1 MAAFFV
7 KSNLRQHLD
16 GWFRLLRGGLLLS
29 FDSIV
34 LLTCRTKSQS
44 REGAIFC
51 LHGLGD
57 LLLAGHAITRLA
69 GQMRPQGLQAVL
81 FVHPALVKFARR
93 HFDVDRV
100 EGIDRH
106 RFTRRFGYR
115 AAILKAVAGRF
126 VIAVQPTFN
135 RMLRVEDCLVRATGA
150 TERVGSAGHA
160 PFISP
165 QERWCGDRFYTKL
178 IAPRRTPMH
187 ELERYAEF
195 MAGMGLA
202 IPPEPW
208 RLRKDGHPLR
218 GFSLPERP
226 YLVVSPNASD
236 RRRSWPLENFLRAAR
251 QVATQHELAVVL
263 VGDEKNHFPIRWPD
277 DTGANPDL
285 IDLSGQIPTEDL
297 PDVLAR
303 AELVISNDSGTYH
316 LGVSLDRPTIAVGGS
331 GLPARY
337 FPYPSEAILLTKVL
351 YRPVPCAGCNWR
363 CIHTTS
369 RSETAWCMQQVSWP
383 EMADAADELLR
394 RSLNHATV

>member
-7 KSNLRQHLD
+7 KSKLRNHLD
-16 GWFRLLRGGLLLS
+16 CWFRLLRAGLLLC
-29 FDSIV
+29 FDSVV
-34 LLTCRTKSQS
+34 LLTCRKESRR

-57 LLLAGHAITRLA
+57 LLLAGQAITRLA
-69 GQMRPQGLQAVL
+69 DHMRSQGLRAVL
-81 FVHPALVKFARR
+81 FVHPAQAEFARR
-93 HFDVDRV
+93 HFGVDQV

-106 RFTRRFGYR
+106 HFSRRFGYR
-115 AAILKAVAGRF
+115 AAVLKAVGGRF
-126 VIAVQPTFN
+126 VLAVQPTFN

-150 TERVGSAGHA
+150 PEKIGSAGHA

-165 QERWCGDRFYTKL
+165 QERWCGDHFYTKL
-178 IAPRRTPMH
+178 IVPQPAPMH

-202 IPPEPW
+202 IPPGPW
-208 RLRKDGHPLR
+208 RLSTNGQQLR
-218 GFSLPERP
+218 SVFLPRTS
-226 YLVVSPNASD
+226 YLVLSPNASD
-236 RRRSWPLENFLRAAR
+236 IKRSWPLENFLQATW
-251 QVATQHELAVVL
+251 QIATQHKLAVVL
-263 VGDEKNHFPIRWPD
+263 IGSVKNPFPVRWPD
-277 DTGANPDL
+277 DTDANPDL
-285 IDLSGQIPTEDL
+285 IDLCGQIPTEYL
-297 PDVLAR
+297 PCVLAR

-337 FPYPSEAILLTKVL
+337 FPYPREAALSTKVL

-369 RSETAWCMQQVSWP
+369 RSETAWCLQQISWQ
-383 EMADAADELLR
+383 EVADAADELLR
-394 RSLNHATV
+394 RSLEHATV

>member
-1 MAAFFV
+1 MAVFFV
-7 KSNLRQHLD
+7 KSKLRIHLD
-16 GWFRLLRGGLLLS
+16 SRIRLLRAGLLLS

-34 LLTCRTKSQS
+34 LLNCRKKSRR

-69 GQMRPQGLQAVL
+69 GQMRSQGLRPVL
-81 FVHPALVKFARR
+81 FVQPALTGFTRR
-93 HFDVDRV
+93 HFEVDRV

-106 RFTRRFGYR
+106 RFTHQLDYR
-115 AAILKAVAGRF
+115 AAMLKTVTGRF
-126 VIAVQPTFN
+126 VLAVQPTFN

-150 TERVGSAGHA
+150 PERIGSAGHA

-165 QERWCGDRFYTKL
+165 QEQWCGNHFYTRL
-178 IAPRRTPMH
+178 IVPRRAPMH

-195 MAGMGLA
+195 MTGMGLA
-202 IPPEPW
+202 IPSDPW
-208 RLRKDGHPLR
+208 RLLKTGQPTQ
-218 GFSLPERP
+218 GVTLPKVP
-226 YLVVSPNASD
+226 YLVVAPNASD

-251 QVATQHELAVVL
+251 QVATQHKLAVVL
-263 VGDEKNHFPIRWPD
+263 IGGEKNNSPIRWPD
-277 DTGANPDL
+277 NTSANPDL
-285 IDLSGQIPTEDL
+285 VDLCGQIPTEDL
-297 PDVLAR
+297 PDLLAR
-303 AELVISNDSGTYH
+303 AELVISNDSGIYH
-316 LGVSLDRPTIAVGGS
+316 LGVSLGRPTVAVGGS

-337 FPYPSEAILLTKVL
+337 FPYPREAALSTKVL

-369 RSETAWCMQQVSWP
+369 RSETAWCLQQISWQ

-394 RSLNHATV
+394 RSLEHATV